1 MYRRGGYYPPDGVC
15 LREDGIFPY
24 DFCGLYIYGRMVSS
38 PLRILREDDIFPY
51 GIIVPFVGAD
61 IIRPM
66 GIKKEATKG
75 RPYEILKIIQ

>member
-1 MYRRGGYYPPDGVC
+1 MTNK
-15 LREDGIFPY
+15 
-24 DFCGLYIYGRMVSS
+24 ST
-38 PLRILREDDIFPY
+38 
-51 GIIVPFVGAD
+51 VGAD